1 MLDFQYLPWV
11 YTFPILARGWANKL
25 EYTKHQ
31 LRSIGIYLSS
41 WTLKKQWQA
50 IPEYTILLKYF
61 GTPGLRKVLL
71 PMRWMMET
79 GLVVMDAVAKA
90 EDSEQRRVAA
100 TLEKIQD
107 WNCAEGD
114 P

>member
-1 MLDFQYLPWV
+1 
-11 YTFPILARGWANKL
+11 
-25 EYTKHQ
+25 
-31 LRSIGIYLSS
+31 
-41 WTLKKQWQA
+41 
-50 IPEYTILLKYF
+50 
-61 GTPGLRKVLL
+61 
-71 PMRWMMET
+71 MET